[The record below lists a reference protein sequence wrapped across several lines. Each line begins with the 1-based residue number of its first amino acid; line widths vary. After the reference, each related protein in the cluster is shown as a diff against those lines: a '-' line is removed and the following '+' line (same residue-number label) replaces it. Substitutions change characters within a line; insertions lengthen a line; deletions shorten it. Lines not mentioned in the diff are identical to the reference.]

1 MRNTGGWGTSMIMII
16 IAIIHD
22 LITGRGRYVIP
33 NETEETNA

>member
-16 IAIIHD
+16 IAIIYD
-22 LITGRGRYVIP
+22 LFTGRGRYVIP